1 VLSGLV
7 QANHSEV
14 RVSEGKQGTGS
25 ASGAQLVTLP
35 SLREH
40 QPDWQ
45 QMLTSLGALYVRGA
59 TLDWLALDQGS
70 ALTPRRKVALPTY
83 PFQRQRYWMDG
94 APPATAQ
101 TEASDGFV
109 QWFFSKDVEQLT
121 DRIADR
127 GAFAAQERA
136 IVAKVLATLA
146 AEQRSQQRAAE
157 VAALLYEVQW
167 ERQPRPQQFMP
178 AATPGR
184 WLVLAD
190 TQGVSQALAAQLLAL
205 GEQVDLI
212 ATPAALFEATEQGA
226 TEQGADNRAPLRGV
240 IHLWSLD
247 DRLPATLPDLL
258 ASQERNLGSVLHLVR
273 AAALFRQAAPRLWI
287 ATDGAQS
294 LDLLEPVSV
303 TQSPLWGMGRV
314 ITLEHSELW
323 GGLVDLDRAA
333 TPAVRA
339 QSLLAEIWPPAPSR
353 ATSEDCTGEE
363 QVAYRQGNR
372 YVARLVPAQPV
383 PSATRG
389 TIRPDGLYL
398 VTGGLGGL
406 GLQTVNWLA
415 NAGARHLLILSRRGL
430 QTKQQQAT
438 VAALQAQGV
447 AVTVASVDVAD
458 ETAMRA
464 LFDQIASGPVP
475 LRGVIHAAGV
485 GGFQALRSLQWT
497 DFVAMLQPKVIGGW
511 LLHSLTVA
519 HALDFFVSYA
529 SGAGIW
535 GGKQQAHY
543 AAANHFLDGLMA
555 YRRSQGLPGLSI
567 AWGPWA
573 GTGMASPEAQALF
586 LAMGVRAFAP
596 ETGLAIQAHLLET
609 TACQVTAASIDW
621 ARFKPLYELT
631 KPRRFL
637 AQIPVA
643 QHQAEDKPTVT
654 LPILTELQT
663 LAAMRRFEHLRSY
676 VQRTAGHVLGMTTL
690 PDPTVGFADLGM
702 DSLMALEV
710 KRQLE
715 QALQQTLPA
724 TVALEYPTVDA
735 LTTYLLERLHLG
747 APDGA
752 PASDS
757 TARQF
762 SPTPCPPGQST
773 EPIAIISMACR
784 FPGADTPEAFW
795 QVLQAGMDMVR
806 EVPADRW
813 PVADFYATQR
823 PTPGKMYTREAA
835 FLENVAFF
843 DPLFFGI
850 APREATGIDPQQRLL
865 LEVGWEA
872 IERAGLAQSTL
883 VDSATGVFIGIG
895 RGDYEEATGGIQSV
909 ADLDTHVITSN
920 GSSVA
925 AGRLA
930 YTFGL
935 QGPTIAVD
943 TACSSSLVALHLACQ
958 SLRMGEC
965 DLALAGGVNLILAPF
980 THIAL
985 SQMGALSV
993 DGRCK
998 SFDAAADGFGRGEG
1012 CGVVLLKRLSTA
1024 ERDGDTILAVVK
1036 GSAVNHDGPS
1046 SGLTVPNKRAQ
1057 EKLLRQALANAGAT
1071 ADQVAYVEAHGTG
1084 TALGD
1089 PIEIR
1094 ALGAV
1099 FGAERATP
1107 LLVGSVK
1114 SNVAHLEAAAGIAG
1128 IIKTVLALHHG
1139 QIPPHLH
1146 FTHPNPYIEWE
1157 DVAIA
1162 VPTTLQPW
1170 PSSPPGQPLMAGV
1183 SAFGIS
1189 GTNAHVVLA
1198 SADRTTADKEGAAGE
1213 GSLPFA
1219 RQTGASSE
1227 RRCYVLPLSAKNSAA
1242 LPALAARYGDYLQV
1256 HPTVALAD
1264 LCDAAAVG
1272 RNHFAHRLAIVA
1284 ADWEELQMHLAA
1296 VSNGTT
1302 PLERAEEHLD
1312 RPMGRVAQGTPRLAF
1327 LFTGQ
1332 GSQYVQ
1338 MGRQFYETE
1347 ARFRAILERCEGVAQ
1362 QSLGRSLLA
1371 LLYPP
1376 TEPLHND
1383 LMESHPC
1390 GQAANFA
1397 VQCALVEVW
1406 KAWGIQPD
1414 LVLGHSLGDF
1424 AAAYAAGVLS
1434 LEDGLRLVIE
1444 RGRLMEQAVGS
1455 MVAIM
1460 GSEADVAPFVAPY
1473 ADVVIGVVNGPRSVV
1488 ISGGPDH
1495 VQAATRA
1502 LEAAGFKTRKVAV
1515 PMAAH
1520 SPLLDPVL
1528 DAFEHFIRQQITL
1541 HPPKRPVVSS
1551 MTGALVTDELT
1562 DPAYWRHHLRNTV
1575 RFADGVATLA
1585 AEGIT
1590 IFIEIGPKAT
1600 LLGMLEPI
1608 LEAAEAETAEVPNR
1622 AQGDPTQRIYP
1633 LFLAS
1638 LRQNEEDWRQMMRN
1652 LGQLYVHGVNLHGEE
1667 KTGQR
1672 RKVLL
1677 PTYPFQRERCW
1688 MDVPKRK
1695 TTATLRPLID
1705 KLTLLP
1711 LHQEIVGERE
1721 FSLASLPFLAD
1732 HRLYD
1737 TAVAPGA
1744 CQLAMALSAA
1754 ELTFHPQ
1761 RPFPLILEDII
1772 LPQPLVLYEEQA
1784 RTVQAI
1790 LTETKKTN
1798 GSGLCY
1804 EFKIV
1809 SFDLTA
1815 DVIEP
1820 LTHAT
1825 GVLFA
1830 GTADRVEAV
1839 ADIRA
1844 LQARCPQAMDI
1855 PAFYAT
1861 AASGGLLL
1869 GPTFR
1874 WLENVWCGQQDGMV
1888 ETVGKL
1894 TLPAVL
1900 GATTGYLLHPG
1911 LLDGCFQ
1918 VASLAQDN
1926 AAQEGM
1932 LLPFAVERLQ
1942 IYQPMTGTQWW
1953 CHAIQSAAKPDT
1965 PSKTWDIALWDEQGA
1980 PVAFLKGFT
1989 LRAASTERA
1998 QSTDRWREW
2007 LYQITW
2013 QPRPYFGLA
2022 PDYLST
2028 PATLAAHLR
2037 AQAAMQPA
2045 PDEAASHALYH
2056 ALETVS
2062 IAYVV
2067 ATFGKAGFLFQPGAE
2082 WRTEQIAQKLGV
2094 IPSYHRL
2101 LERLLGML
2109 VEAGIVRCQAD
2120 GWQVVRTPESAS
2132 PTQMM
2137 RTLQATYGAT
2147 SELRLLARC
2156 GAALHEVLLGVQEPL
2171 ELLFPEGN
2179 VTTAAE
2185 QHRSTAGASAVNR
2198 LIYQIVQDAVAH
2210 LPAERGM
2217 RIVEIG
2223 AGTGGTTAGL
2233 LPLLAPDRTEYLF
2246 TDIGPTFLHQA
2257 RERFADYSFVRYQPL
2272 DIERSPVLQGFAPQ
2286 QADLVIAANVLHATR
2301 DLAETLAHVRQ
2312 LLQPGGQLLLIEAT
2326 TPSRWVDLTFGLT
2339 TGWWRFADQRQGHP
2353 LLTAAQWQ
2361 ALLLGHGFQVVET
2374 MEQGGQAVLIAQTLP
2389 ALVEANVQPLAATSA
2404 ANSDLWLLLADT
2416 QGIAAEIATQLRQ
2429 QGATPLL
2436 VYPGERYEEVNAHT
2450 FAIDR
2455 ERAEDYQRLLTACGT
2470 LANRPLRGVIHLW
2483 SVEIT
2488 VAGHE
2493 TDLTIAVQK
2502 IYNTTLHLLQ
2512 ALLKQQLEAAGLW
2525 LVTRDAQAV
2534 SVGEGV
2540 GGVLQSGLWGM
2551 GRTLALEHPEFRCVQ
2566 IDLDSTLALA
2576 QQAAMLWAEIRATAY
2591 NVEPSAQP
2599 IEEQVA
2605 LRRNARCVARLARYA
2620 PPPGLPLPDG
2630 PYRLAIAERGGLD
2643 NICLQPTTRQAPAA
2657 GEVEIRVHASGLN
2670 FLDVLDVLGI
2680 LPFDRALLGG
2690 ECAGEIVQVGAEVTG
2705 FQVGDRVAALTAG
2718 AFSQYVTVLSDLVV
2732 KLPPMLTFEQAAGI
2746 PSNFLTA
2753 HYALH
2758 RMAKIQPGDKIL
2770 IHAAAGGTG
2779 MAAIQIAQAAGAEI
2793 YATAS
2798 PGKWPTLQS
2807 LGIIHLYNSRT
2818 LAFADQILADTDGQ
2832 GVNIVLNSLTG
2843 AGFMEKNLAVLAK
2856 GGHFL
2861 ELAKRDIWQ
2870 ADAVYSTRADIH
2882 YHFVD
2887 LITVAKEEPAWIRTQ
2902 LATLMAHFADGTLY
2916 PLPQTAFA
2924 IQEAV
2929 AAFRYM
2935 QQAKHIGKIVLT
2947 APVGESP
2954 LVKTDATYLIT
2965 GGLGGLG
2972 LAVAAWLAEQG
2983 ARHLLLVGR
2992 RTPHAEIQPQLE
3004 RLTALGVTLTVAQA
3018 DVTDRTQLQQVLQQ
3032 VDSRYP
3038 LRGVIHSVGVLDDG
3052 PLVQQTWPRF
3062 RRVLAPKLQGSWH
3075 LHELTKALPVDFFVL
3090 FSSMTG
3096 LLGNRGQAN
3105 HAAANAFLD
3114 AFVHYRRARGLPAL
3128 SIQWGGWSEIGA
3140 AADLVRENRQ
3150 WMAARG
3156 QGAIAPQQGI
3166 AAFAYLLAQNQE
3178 QRATQVGVMPIQW
3191 PQFLANVAATNLFY
3205 HDFRQADLTT
3215 PLPAVTE
3222 PVANLRHQLKAA
3234 DADSRQQ
3241 LLADYLRATVAKVL
3255 GLRDPKQIHPHQGLL
3270 EMGLDSLMAIELRN
3284 QMGRTLE
3291 QKLPSTLIFD
3301 YPTLAELHQYLLRTL
3316 FAGET
3321 LPAANLVSEQLST
3334 APAPDL
3340 VAKEIAELSVDE
3352 LMAQIAE
3359 DFKSFQ

>member
-1 VLSGLV
+1 
-7 QANHSEV
+7 
-14 RVSEGKQGTGS
+14 
-25 ASGAQLVTLP
+25 
-35 SLREH
+35 
-40 QPDWQ
+40 
-45 QMLTSLGALYVRGA
+45 
-59 TLDWLALDQGS
+59 
-70 ALTPRRKVALPTY
+70 
-83 PFQRQRYWMDG
+83 
-94 APPATAQ
+94 
-101 TEASDGFV
+101 
-109 QWFFSKDVEQLT
+109 
-121 DRIADR
+121 
-127 GAFAAQERA
+127 
-136 IVAKVLATLA
+136 
-146 AEQRSQQRAAE
+146 
-157 VAALLYEVQW
+157 
-167 ERQPRPQQFMP
+167 
-178 AATPGR
+178 
-184 WLVLAD
+184 
-190 TQGVSQALAAQLLAL
+190 
-205 GEQVDLI
+205 
-212 ATPAALFEATEQGA
+212 
-226 TEQGADNRAPLRGV
+226 
-240 IHLWSLD
+240 
-247 DRLPATLPDLL
+247 
-258 ASQERNLGSVLHLVR
+258 
-273 AAALFRQAAPRLWI
+273 
-287 ATDGAQS
+287 
-294 LDLLEPVSV
+294 
-303 TQSPLWGMGRV
+303 
-314 ITLEHSELW
+314 
-323 GGLVDLDRAA
+323 
-333 TPAVRA
+333 
-339 QSLLAEIWPPAPSR
+339 
-353 ATSEDCTGEE
+353 
-363 QVAYRQGNR
+363 
-372 YVARLVPAQPV
+372 
-383 PSATRG
+383 
-389 TIRPDGLYL
+389 
-398 VTGGLGGL
+398 
-406 GLQTVNWLA
+406 
-415 NAGARHLLILSRRGL
+415 
-430 QTKQQQAT
+430 
-438 VAALQAQGV
+438 
-447 AVTVASVDVAD
+447 
-458 ETAMRA
+458 
-464 LFDQIASGPVP
+464 
-475 LRGVIHAAGV
+475 
-485 GGFQALRSLQWT
+485 
-497 DFVAMLQPKVIGGW
+497 
-511 LLHSLTVA
+511 
-519 HALDFFVSYA
+519 
-529 SGAGIW
+529 
-535 GGKQQAHY
+535 
-543 AAANHFLDGLMA
+543 
-555 YRRSQGLPGLSI
+555 
-567 AWGPWA
+567 
-573 GTGMASPEAQALF
+573 
-586 LAMGVRAFAP
+586 
-596 ETGLAIQAHLLET
+596 
-609 TACQVTAASIDW
+609 
-621 ARFKPLYELT
+621 
-631 KPRRFL
+631 
-637 AQIPVA
+637 
-643 QHQAEDKPTVT
+643 
-654 LPILTELQT
+654 
-663 LAAMRRFEHLRSY
+663 
-676 VQRTAGHVLGMTTL
+676 
-690 PDPTVGFADLGM
+690 
-702 DSLMALEV
+702 
-710 KRQLE
+710 
-715 QALQQTLPA
+715 
-724 TVALEYPTVDA
+724 
-735 LTTYLLERLHLG
+735 
-747 APDGA
+747 
-752 PASDS
+752 
-757 TARQF
+757 
-762 SPTPCPPGQST
+762 
-773 EPIAIISMACR
+773 
-784 FPGADTPEAFW
+784 
-795 QVLQAGMDMVR
+795 
-806 EVPADRW
+806 
-813 PVADFYATQR
+813 
-823 PTPGKMYTREAA
+823 
-835 FLENVAFF
+835 
-843 DPLFFGI
+843 
-850 APREATGIDPQQRLL
+850 
-865 LEVGWEA
+865 
-872 IERAGLAQSTL
+872 
-883 VDSATGVFIGIG
+883 
-895 RGDYEEATGGIQSV
+895 
-909 ADLDTHVITSN
+909 
-920 GSSVA
+920 
-925 AGRLA
+925 
-930 YTFGL
+930 
-935 QGPTIAVD
+935 
-943 TACSSSLVALHLACQ
+943 
-958 SLRMGEC
+958 
-965 DLALAGGVNLILAPF
+965 
-980 THIAL
+980 
-985 SQMGALSV
+985 
-993 DGRCK
+993 
-998 SFDAAADGFGRGEG
+998 
-1012 CGVVLLKRLSTA
+1012 
-1024 ERDGDTILAVVK
+1024 
-1036 GSAVNHDGPS
+1036 
-1046 SGLTVPNKRAQ
+1046 
-1057 EKLLRQALANAGAT
+1057 
-1071 ADQVAYVEAHGTG
+1071 
-1084 TALGD
+1084 
-1089 PIEIR
+1089 
-1094 ALGAV
+1094 
-1099 FGAERATP
+1099 
-1107 LLVGSVK
+1107 
-1114 SNVAHLEAAAGIAG
+1114 
-1128 IIKTVLALHHG
+1128 
-1139 QIPPHLH
+1139 
-1146 FTHPNPYIEWE
+1146 
-1157 DVAIA
+1157 
-1162 VPTTLQPW
+1162 
-1170 PSSPPGQPLMAGV
+1170 
-1183 SAFGIS
+1183 
-1189 GTNAHVVLA
+1189 
-1198 SADRTTADKEGAAGE
+1198 
-1213 GSLPFA
+1213 
-1219 RQTGASSE
+1219 
-1227 RRCYVLPLSAKNSAA
+1227 
-1242 LPALAARYGDYLQV
+1242 
-1256 HPTVALAD
+1256 
-1264 LCDAAAVG
+1264 
-1272 RNHFAHRLAIVA
+1272 
-1284 ADWEELQMHLAA
+1284 
-1296 VSNGTT
+1296 
-1302 PLERAEEHLD
+1302 
-1312 RPMGRVAQGTPRLAF
+1312 
-1327 LFTGQ
+1327 
-1332 GSQYVQ
+1332 
-1338 MGRQFYETE
+1338 
-1347 ARFRAILERCEGVAQ
+1347 
-1362 QSLGRSLLA
+1362 
-1371 LLYPP
+1371 
-1376 TEPLHND
+1376 
-1383 LMESHPC
+1383 
-1390 GQAANFA
+1390 
-1397 VQCALVEVW
+1397 
-1406 KAWGIQPD
+1406 
-1414 LVLGHSLGDF
+1414 
-1424 AAAYAAGVLS
+1424 
-1434 LEDGLRLVIE
+1434 
-1444 RGRLMEQAVGS
+1444 
-1455 MVAIM
+1455 
-1460 GSEADVAPFVAPY
+1460 
-1473 ADVVIGVVNGPRSVV
+1473 
-1488 ISGGPDH
+1488 
-1495 VQAATRA
+1495 
-1502 LEAAGFKTRKVAV
+1502 
-1515 PMAAH
+1515 
-1520 SPLLDPVL
+1520 
-1528 DAFEHFIRQQITL
+1528 
-1541 HPPKRPVVSS
+1541 
-1551 MTGALVTDELT
+1551 
-1562 DPAYWRHHLRNTV
+1562 
-1575 RFADGVATLA
+1575 
-1585 AEGIT
+1585 
-1590 IFIEIGPKAT
+1590 
-1600 LLGMLEPI
+1600 
-1608 LEAAEAETAEVPNR
+1608 
-1622 AQGDPTQRIYP
+1622 
-1633 LFLAS
+1633 
-1638 LRQNEEDWRQMMRN
+1638 
-1652 LGQLYVHGVNLHGEE
+1652 
-1667 KTGQR
+1667 
-1672 RKVLL
+1672 
-1677 PTYPFQRERCW
+1677 

-2109 VEAGIVRCQAD
+2109 AEAGIVRCQAD

-2576 QQAAMLWAEIRATAY
+2576 QQAAMLWAEIRAAAY